1 MCVRASTKQNWTQTL
16 RGSMQVVSRSFP
28 VSKFNPA
35 DVKQW
40 DESGSPVAL
49 LALQAE
55 DVCHVHGLVAR
66 CVCECVCVWA
76 GVLKSRVDWREI
88 SSWVRSAALSCA
100 GNFELPYLLAT
111 QQGVNQAARQ
121 RHQVQ

>member
-1 MCVRASTKQNWTQTL
+1 MCATSMALWRA
-16 RGSMQVVSRSFP
+16 VCVS
-28 VSKFNPA
+28 
-35 DVKQW
+35 
-40 DESGSPVAL
+40 
-49 LALQAE
+49 
-55 DVCHVHGLVAR
+55 
-66 CVCECVCVWA
+66 VCVWA